1 VKRRELSAASGALRM
16 RFPVSRHSIRENTC
30 DHNIPLTLGR
40 YTDIMTRVMIMSI
53 NEILIQTGMTKYR
66 LQKLSGVPHA
76 TLNDLC
82 SGKTRIEKCS
92 GETLYRLAKVLG
104 VSMEMLLENTMEEKL
119 RTERIAILREKSYEY
134 GLPPYLQHDLDAFK
148 EGLKTGSSL
157 LDCLWSELYGS
168 INIAE
173 INEGAITPEH
183 ADYLRNKF
191 LWR

>member
-1 VKRRELSAASGALRM
+1 
-16 RFPVSRHSIRENTC
+16 
-30 DHNIPLTLGR
+30 
-40 YTDIMTRVMIMSI
+40 MSI

-104 VSMEMLLENTMEEKL
+104 VSMEMLLENAME
-119 RTERIAILREKSYEY
+119 EKSYEY
-134 GLPPYLQHDLDAFK
+134 GLPSYLQHDLDAFK